1 MIRKIAEDIS
11 KELLSKNTRQIRL
24 QGNRLD
30 NLIMSVEN
38 LIRDSVS
45 IRFSRSRMNL
55 ASIKSALLNTPKAVT
70 TSAFHTVSMYS
81 LPMRE
86 CAGWDTWKR

>member
-11 KELLSKNTRQIRL
+11 KELLSKNSRQRKL

-30 NLIMSVEN
+30 NLIMSVEK

-45 IRFSRSRMNL
+45 IRFLRS
-55 ASIKSALLNTPKAVT
+55 
-70 TSAFHTVSMYS
+70 
-81 LPMRE
+81 
-86 CAGWDTWKR
+86 